1 MEKLIKALLVIT
13 VIASF
18 STGCMKRRP
27 RSKIDL
33 VSEEICSRFIE
44 IVEKKYPELRPI
56 GTGGGVK
63 DGKITLIQIVFKT
76 DELLTLDSAR
86 DQVSYLGNTLFQLVA
101 SNPEML
107 EWFGDEEGLRQ
118 AILFFLIG
126 AEPPVEDCLSYV
138 KCVFLGNG
146 TISYTTS
153 DDPYG
158 PCIPLSEEPW
168 IPSATTT
175 NCH

>member
-63 DGKITLIQIVFKT
+63 DGKITLIQIVFET

-86 DQVSYLGNTLFQLVA
+86 DQVSYLGNTLFQLVV

-107 EWFGDEEGLRQ
+107 KWFGDEENLRQ
-118 AILFFLIG
+118 AVLLFLFG
-126 AEPPVEDCLSYV
+126 AAPPVEDYLSYV
-138 KCVFLGNG
+138 NCVFLGNG
-146 TISYTTS
+146 TISYNTL
-153 DDPYG
+153 DDPHG